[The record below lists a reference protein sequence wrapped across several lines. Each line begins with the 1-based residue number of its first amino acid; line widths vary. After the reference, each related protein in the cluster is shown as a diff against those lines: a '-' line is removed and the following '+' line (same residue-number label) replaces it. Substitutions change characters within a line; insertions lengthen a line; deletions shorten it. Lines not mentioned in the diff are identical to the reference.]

1 MKRAAFIVSK
11 PIQILVALNLAE
23 QIDGLELVTLIIVDE
38 FHGAED
44 VFNKFQDS
52 SYFASNT
59 EFEFVVSKRAAFK
72 KIAHSKIVS
81 LFIDSDVGLK
91 NYASLILLKGMRRN
105 LTINVFEE
113 GIGTYR
119 DDLYLGWKKFAL
131 DSIGAGTHFG
141 GASVTKSIYVFDHS
155 AYCDIFDKDSIKAK
169 PIRGTVMAYLD
180 RHSSELAR
188 VFSYRAPES
197 SGANNCHVYLSS
209 WRFSRRFFEDFG
221 SAAGDL
227 FVKPHPHIRSVPEWI
242 YGTIVSATV
251 PSELVINDLS
261 SRYSSVNVYHHG
273 SSSEFY
279 IRRKNVNFV
288 KIFDAKNG

>member
-1 MKRAAFIVSK
+1 MNRAAFIVSK
-11 PIQILVALNLAE
+11 PIQILIALNLAE
-23 QIDGLELVTLIIVDE
+23 QIDALELVTLIIVDE

-44 VFNKFQDS
+44 VYNEFRDS
-52 SYFASNT
+52 SYFASKA
-59 EFEFVVSKRAAFK
+59 EFEFVSTKSAAFK
-72 KIAHSKIVS
+72 RIANSKIHS
-81 LFIDSDVGLK
+81 IFIDSDVGVR
-91 NYASLILLKGMRRN
+91 NYAALIFLKGLRGN
-105 LTINVFEE
+105 LEINVFEE

-119 DDLYLGWKKFAL
+119 RDLYCGWKKFAL

-141 GASVTKSIYVFDHS
+141 GASVTENIYVFDHS
-155 AYCDIFDKDSIKAK
+155 AYCDIFDKDSMKAK
-169 PIRGTVMAYLD
+169 PIRGAVMDYLD
-180 RHSSELAR
+180 KHSSELAR

-209 WRFSRRFFEDFG
+209 WRFSQRFFIDFG
-221 SAAGDL
+221 SAPGDL
-227 FVKPHPHIRSVPEWI
+227 FVKPHPHTRLVPEWV

-261 SRYSSVNVYHHG
+261 SKYSSVSVYHHG

-279 IRRKNVNFV
+279 IRRNNVNFV